1 MAVAQVVL
9 TYAMSYFLLPKGLC
23 VDLEGIM
30 RNFWWGQKDQESQV
44 AWVSWRWMCKSKNKG
59 GMGFCNI

>member
-44 AWVSWRWMCKSKNKG
+44 AWVSWRWMC
-59 GMGFCNI
+59 